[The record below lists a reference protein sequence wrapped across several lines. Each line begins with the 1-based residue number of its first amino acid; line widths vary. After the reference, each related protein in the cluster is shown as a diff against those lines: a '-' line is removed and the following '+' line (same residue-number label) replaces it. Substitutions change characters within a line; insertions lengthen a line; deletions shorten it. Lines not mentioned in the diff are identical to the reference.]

1 MITTGIVCLTVG
13 VIVVWIKSDL
23 SLMESSWQTM
33 NSTATKPNKSAGE
46 HDFGRDFLQGD
57 SSCGESVAVPHDK
70 FIFHTEKSNCTD
82 NGKNEVNEKTIS
94 SNENDDHL
102 CNLYGLL
109 WLGNNT
115 CYRTIESIEA
125 RDWYISMHNKTSA
138 VEVCQGNNATLPY
151 SEYNIRKCRKF
162 VQPNP
167 IFSIRAYRAD
177 I

>member
-1 MITTGIVCLTVG
+1 
-13 VIVVWIKSDL
+13 
-23 SLMESSWQTM
+23 MESSWQTM
-33 NSTATKPNKSAGE
+33 TSTATRPNKSAGE
-46 HDFGRDFLQGD
+46 HDFGRDSIQGD
-57 SSCGESVAVPHDK
+57 PCGERVAVPHDK
-70 FIFHTEKSNCTD
+70 FIFHTEKNNCTD
-82 NGKNEVNEKTIS
+82 NGKNEVNEETIS
-94 SNENDDHL
+94 SHKNENDDHL

-138 VEVCQGNNATLPY
+138 VQVCQGNNATLPY